1 MVESLNRLFDS
12 RIFMKIN
19 AGFGF
24 LLFGFFLYFYFSKE
38 GRMNV
43 AVGLLLRL
51 H

>member
-24 LLFGFFLYFYFSKE
+24 LLLVFSYTSIFRKKD
-38 GRMNV
+38 GMNV